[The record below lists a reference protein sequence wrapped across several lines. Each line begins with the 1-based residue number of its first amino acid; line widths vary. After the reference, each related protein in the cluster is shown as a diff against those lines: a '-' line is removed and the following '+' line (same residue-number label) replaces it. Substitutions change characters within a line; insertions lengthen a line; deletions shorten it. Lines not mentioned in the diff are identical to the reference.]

1 MSKFRRGAKKQLAI
15 PATESSQA
23 KPEVA
28 DHNAPIQIAP
38 DQHET
43 SQSTANSVD
52 QMINSGSETPA
63 PIRAAVPHR
72 PPMAAPAARGL
83 ACIIALVLILVGG
96 ACAYEIWAQA
106 QPARYHLLS
115 GYDALLEL
123 PIFNG
128 VGVASGWIHRAVAI
142 ALIVV
147 GVIFM
152 IVSGAPRKKTH
163 VKLAGGNIYLR
174 LVDLARLATGAAQQD
189 PAVASAV
196 STATRRKVTVS
207 VVPVPGAAE
216 VDPQISQRVAAAVE
230 SIAQTLEQP
239 PTVEVK
245 LRRGPQP
252 VGRSQENSP
261 KENPQSHSVGSQEG
275 TVS

>member
-1 MSKFRRGAKKQLAI
+1 MRKFRRGAKEQLVI
-15 PATESSQA
+15 PAAESSQA
-23 KPEVA
+23 KPEEA

-43 SQSTANSVD
+43 SQSATSLGD

-63 PIRAAVPHR
+63 PIRATVPHR

-83 ACIIALVLILVGG
+83 ACIIALALILVGG

-106 QPARYHLLS
+106 QPERYHLLS
-115 GYDALLEL
+115 GYNALLEL

-152 IVSGAPRKKTH
+152 IVSGTPRKKTH

-196 STATRRKVTVS
+196 STATRRKITVS

-216 VDPQISQRVAAAVE
+216 VDPLISQRVAAAVE
-230 SIAQTLEQP
+230 AIAQTLEQP

-245 LRRGPQP
+245 VRRGPQP
-252 VGRSQENSP
+252 AGRSQENSP